1 MTGTEAE
8 KAAVAAVV
16 LWLAYLVLV
25 FAQIRQGRRE
35 AFAQIRQER
44 REALLEC
51 ARKNLE
57 VEMDDWNQEPPELGG

>member
-44 REALLEC
+44 REA

>member
-1 MTGTEAE
+1 MMMTGTEAE

-44 REALLEC
+44 REA